1 MLLTDELRKSLA
13 RAYGFEALRRGLHAI
28 SKSNEP
34 PKKASVSVIWTAD
47 IPFWFKNRVFVS
59 VAHFEPSDGISLPP
73 RAVILIAKD
82 GSDNQFFG
90 ESPFEFVTLPEGDDH
105 VFASLKDMNTIPV
118 ELRGISDLRYPWFSV
133 QSYFFS
139 GWSHFD
145 YRGRG
150 PMTDP
155 KVIVLW
161 QAILDLVK
169 EIASLRNDSELILQL
184 EAK

>member
-1 MLLTDELRKSLA
+1 MLLTDELHKSLA
-13 RAYGFEALRRGLHAI
+13 HAYGFDVLRTGWRVIG
-28 SKSNEP
+28 KPDEQPN
-34 PKKASVSVIWTAD
+34 KANVSVIWTAD
-47 IPFWFKNRVFVS
+47 IPFWFKSRVFIS
-59 VAHFEPSDGISLPP
+59 VAHFEQSDDISLPA
-73 RAVILIAKD
+73 RAVILVAKA

-169 EIASLRNDSELILQL
+169 EIASLRNDSELTQQL
-184 EAK
+184 